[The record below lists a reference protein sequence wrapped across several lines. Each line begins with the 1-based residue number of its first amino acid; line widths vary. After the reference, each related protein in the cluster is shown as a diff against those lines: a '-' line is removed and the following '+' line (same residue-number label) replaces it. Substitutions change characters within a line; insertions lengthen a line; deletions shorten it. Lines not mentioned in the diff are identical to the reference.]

1 MQNWWK
7 SAVVYQVYIRSF
19 ADSNGDGVGDLNGLR
34 SKLPYLSSL
43 GVDAIWI
50 TPWYPSPM
58 ADGGYDVADF
68 RDIEAAY
75 GTLRDADALIAEA
88 HERDIKVIIDIVPNH
103 TSSEHPWFQAL
114 LRGDPVA
121 REKYIVRAGRGP
133 RGEAPPN
140 DWTSAFGGP
149 AWTQLP
155 TGDWYLHLYAPAQP
169 DLNWDNP
176 EVHAEF
182 EDILQFWFERGID
195 GFRIDVAHGL
205 VKHPELPDAGPRPP
219 DWRAQPHPAR
229 DQDGV
234 HEIYRAWR
242 KIAQSYSPE
251 RIFVAEAVVPT
262 NTRLARYLR
271 PDELHTAFQFDF
283 TRAPWRAEALRRV
296 VDDALVQADIVE
308 APATWVLSSHDIP
321 RPVTRYAR
329 SQPEFD
335 VQPEWDRARWA
346 TEQPDY
352 ETGRRRARA
361 AALLQLA
368 LPGTAYIYQG
378 DELGLEEVEDL
389 PAECRQDPTW
399 HQSGYTDVGRDGC
412 RVPLPWSGTRPPFGF
427 APGDEQPWLPQPA
440 HWDEMT
446 AAAQQRDHTSF
457 LQLYRS
463 AISLR
468 KSLLCRTT
476 PLRWATGVPKDV
488 VAFERDSIQCWVNVG
503 QSPVRLPY
511 GWKVVLASLP
521 DVEVVLPPD
530 TAVWLRKRA

>member
-19 ADSNGDGVGDLNGLR
+19 ADANGDGAGDLNGLR

-68 RDIEAAY
+68 RDIEPAY
-75 GTLRDADALIAEA
+75 GTLSDADALIAEA
-88 HERDIKVIIDIVPNH
+88 HERDLKVIIDIVPNH
-103 TSSEHPWFQAL
+103 TSSEHPWFKAL
-114 LRGDPVA
+114 LSGDPAA
-121 REKYIVRAGRGP
+121 RKKYVVRTGSGP
-133 RGEAPPN
+133 RGESPPN

-149 AWTQLP
+149 AWSQLP
-155 TGDWYLHLYAPAQP
+155 TGEWYLHLYAPEQP

-176 EVHAEF
+176 EVRAEF
-182 EDILQFWFERGID
+182 EDILRFWFDRGID

-205 VKHPELPDAGPRPP
+205 IKHPDLPDAGPRPD
-219 DWRAQPHPAR
+219 DWRTQPHPAR

-242 KIAQSYSPE
+242 KIAQTYSPE

-262 NTRLARYLR
+262 NNRLARYLR

-283 TRAPWRAEALRRV
+283 TRAPWRAEALRNV
-296 VDDALVQADIVE
+296 IDDALIQADIVE

-329 SQPEFD
+329 TQPSFD

-346 TEQPDY
+346 AEQPDH

-389 PAECRQDPTW
+389 PADSRQDPTW
-399 HQSGYTDVGRDGC
+399 QQSGYTDVGRDGC
-412 RVPLPWSGTRPPFGF
+412 RVPLPWSGTSPPFGF
-427 APGDEQPWLPQPA
+427 SPGEEQPWLPQPA
-440 HWDEMT
+440 HWGDVT
-446 AAAQQRDHTSF
+446 AAAQQADAASC

-463 AISLR
+463 AVGLR
-468 KSLLCRTT
+468 KALLPQAT
-476 PLRWATGVPKDV
+476 PLQWVTGIPKDV
-488 VAFERDSIQCWVNVG
+488 VAFARDGFQCWVNAG
-503 QSPVRLPY
+503 RNPVRLPY
-511 GWKVVLASLP
+511 GWKVVLGSIP
-521 DVEVVLPPD
+521 DIDVVLPPD
-530 TAVWLRKRA
+530 SAAWLTRKA